1 MAGEVSVYAAQRREV
16 LGKKV
21 KRLRREGI
29 LPANVYGRGLE
40 SIAVQMPARD
50 ARAMMIEHGTDTL
63 IELRLDGE
71 SEGRP
76 VVVRS
81 VQRDVLS
88 GAIRHIDFWQVD
100 LERTIQA
107 RVPMHIVGEAPA
119 VHVYQGVLLQEL
131 DAILVEALPTV
142 LPEEFLLSVEG
153 LEELDSRLTVAELTI
168 PDGVLVL
175 TEPGTTLARIAR
187 PRLITE
193 EEEEVPEGEEALAE
207 GEEGEEGEEVEAAA
221 EEEQE

>member
-131 DAILVEALPTV
+131 DAILVEALPTA

-193 EEEEVPEGEEALAE
+193 EEVPEGEEALAE